1 MLYGKMILAYLRARC
16 QYMKNFISSILAA
29 LPYQLTSFL
38 VLWGVFSAFGGMGDW
53 SYLDVLFLGVL
64 LNIITGCANG
74 FFKQFRFLEN
84 EIISGNLDVYLTRP
98 RSVIFQLAAHEI
110 DLFSIFGTVIPNLLI
125 GLFCFGRM
133 DILWT
138 PRKILFLGEV
148 ILFGTLFYGAV
159 FFFIGTLSFWFY
171 RTNHTAMT
179 LFYSVQD
186 FVSYPLNIYGRGI
199 SFFLTFLFP
208 LAFVNYYPLL
218 SLKSG
223 RLFPVEI
230 AMALI
235 LLAAAGIDFLLW
247 RAGLKRYQSAGS

>member
-1 MLYGKMILAYLRARC
+1 M
-16 QYMKNFISSILAA
+16 
-29 LPYQLTSFL
+29 
-38 VLWGVFSAFGGMGDW
+38 
-53 SYLDVLFLGVL
+53 
-64 LNIITGCANG
+64 
-74 FFKQFRFLEN
+74 
-84 EIISGNLDVYLTRP
+84 
-98 RSVIFQLAAHEI
+98 IFQLAAHEI

-138 PRKILFLGEV
+138 LRKILFLGEV

-235 LLAAAGIDFLLW
+235 RLAAAGIDFLLW